1 MEPWLLVGGGACLT
15 LLVGSVA
22 YLGSPLHVFILILAL
37 MAGSLILFKPELGLL
52 SMLALIMFKP
62 GFTQGAGLVTMLL
75 LALTGVLAVTIA
87 VRKQLW
93 FLRVHQVQIL
103 LLIGLVVA
111 VNWLFVGRIEAPSYL
126 SKTDLT
132 GRVIER
138 TIFQLAFLIVFVSFI
153 RTPRQ
158 LLMVTALFLAAI
170 FLTIPGAVLHSAS
183 AVQAA
188 MGKVDKIRA
197 AATIGLEV
205 AENANYLAFIAVM
218 GISLIWFGLLE
229 YRSKV
234 LRMVGGLV
242 ILPLVLTVF
251 LSGSRS
257 GLLMLMILPLLLLFQ
272 SGLKRGQIVAFILFL
287 VLSVSLSLIFV
298 PERIL
303 QRITSLSL
311 ESESAQVSGSMG
323 SLQRRLLMIQLGL
336 KLFGESPF
344 IGMGIGNARWLT
356 ALDPRSG
363 GIPMT
368 FHDSYLLTLAEGGVI
383 LLGAYLL
390 LFWVTLRDLGKSLKL
405 SALAPE
411 IRLRWLVLATRTN
424 LILLLVFSIF
434 AETWKEFYYL
444 LILAT
449 AAVLSQLYQKAAEQS
464 WIRSRSSM

>member
-1 MEPWLLVGGGACLT
+1 MGGGLCLT

-132 GRVIER
+132 GRVLER

-158 LLMVTALFLAAI
+158 LLMVTTLFLAAI

-234 LRMVGGLV
+234 LRMIGGLV

-251 LSGSRS
+251 LSGSRT

-444 LILAT
+444 LIFAT

>member
-132 GRVIER
+132 GRVLER

-158 LLMVTALFLAAI
+158 LLMVTTLFLAAI

-234 LRMVGGLV
+234 LRMIGGLV

-272 SGLKRGQIVAFILFL
+272 SGLKLGQIVAFILFL

>member
-1 MEPWLLVGGGACLT
+1 MEPWLLVGGGLCLT

-132 GRVIER
+132 GRVLER

-158 LLMVTALFLAAI
+158 LLMVTTLFLAAI

-234 LRMVGGLV
+234 LRMIGGLV

-251 LSGSRS
+251 LSGSRT

-405 SALAPE
+405 SALTPE

-444 LILAT
+444 LIFAT

>member
-1 MEPWLLVGGGACLT
+1 MEPWLLVGGGLCLT

-132 GRVIER
+132 GRVLER

-158 LLMVTALFLAAI
+158 LLMVTTLFLAAI

-234 LRMVGGLV
+234 LRMIGGLV

-251 LSGSRS
+251 LSGSRT

-444 LILAT
+444 LIFAT

>member
-234 LRMVGGLV
+234 LRMIGGLV

-390 LFWVTLRDLGKSLKL
+390 LFWVTLRDLGKSLTL

>member
-1 MEPWLLVGGGACLT
+1 MEPWLLVGGGLCLT

-126 SKTDLT
+126 SKGDLT

-138 TIFQLAFLIVFVSFI
+138 TIFHLAFLIVFVSFI

-158 LLMVTALFLAAI
+158 LLMVTTLFLAAI

-234 LRMVGGLV
+234 LRMIGGLV

-251 LSGSRS
+251 LSGSRT

-405 SALAPE
+405 SVLAPE

-444 LILAT
+444 LIFAT

>member
-1 MEPWLLVGGGACLT
+1 MGGGLCLT
-15 LLVGSVA
+15 LLVGTVA

-62 GFTQGAGLVTMLL
+62 DFTQGAGLVTMLV

-132 GRVIER
+132 GRVLER

-153 RTPRQ
+153 RTPRH

-170 FLTIPGAVLHSAS
+170 FLTIPGAVLHTVSG
-183 AVQAA
+183 VQAA

-197 AATIGLEV
+197 AATSGLDV
-205 AENANYLAFIAVM
+205 AENANYLAFITVM

-229 YRSKV
+229 YRSKI
-234 LRMVGGLV
+234 LGMIGGLV
-242 ILPLVLTVF
+242 ILALVLTVF

-311 ESESAQVSGSMG
+311 ESEDAHVSGSIG
-323 SLQRRLLMIQLGL
+323 SLQTRFLMIQLGL
-336 KLFGESPF
+336 KLIGESPF

-356 ALDPRSG
+356 ALDPRSR

-368 FHDSYLLTLAEGGVI
+368 LHSSYLLTLAEGGVI

-405 SALAPE
+405 SALTPE

>member
-1 MEPWLLVGGGACLT
+1 MEPWLLVGGGLCLT

>member
-1 MEPWLLVGGGACLT
+1 VGGGLCLT